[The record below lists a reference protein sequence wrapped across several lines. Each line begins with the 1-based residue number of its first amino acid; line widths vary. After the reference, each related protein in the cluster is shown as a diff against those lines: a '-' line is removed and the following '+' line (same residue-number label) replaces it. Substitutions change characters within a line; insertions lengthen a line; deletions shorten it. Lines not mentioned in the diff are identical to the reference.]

1 MMDGFRVGDLICHI
15 ELPLDCAAL
24 YLGSDPVY
32 EDDVEVMHKVM
43 FTGSNIVEYITD
55 WELNNLY
62 ERIGQHWTD
71 RVSKR

>member
-1 MMDGFRVGDLICHI
+1 MMEMDGFRVGDLICHTD
-15 ELPLDCAAL
+15 LGAAL

-32 EDDVEVMHKVM
+32 EDDVEVMHKII
-43 FTGSNIVEYITD
+43 FTGSNIVDYITD